1 VAAGAGQPGQ
11 QHVVGSRFGS
21 AAAVLAIAT
30 DVLYLGIIASQDP
43 VEWVRV
49 TLVAGAILLA
59 GAAAAVATLANLSI
73 AIRLVLFAAAAG
85 GLLSLGVL
93 GLFSIGLPLFVAG
106 ILSSISWQ
114 RVWAGTG
121 DRRLVPSLLAFVAAA
136 LVPFVAVMIP

>member
-1 VAAGAGQPGQ
+1 
-11 QHVVGSRFGS
+11 
-21 AAAVLAIAT
+21 
-30 DVLYLGIIASQDP
+30 
-43 VEWVRV
+43 V

-73 AIRLVLFAAAAG
+73 SIRLVLFAAAAG